1 MLSSPYAYNQYILF
15 LTKHMSLLSEAK
27 LVLPEGFTQ
36 KVRVW
41 GDSEIS
47 TLSLES
53 IYYHLIA
60 AEKHF

>member
-1 MLSSPYAYNQYILF
+1 
-15 LTKHMSLLSEAK
+15 MSLLSEAK

-36 KVRVW
+36 KIRVW